1 MENEGTLK
9 KIVIALA
16 VVAAILVGTLA
27 YVWISKNK
35 LVDDLNGEK
44 AALTEE
50 MVALQNDYSI
60 LSTDND
66 SLNVQLEREREKV
79 EQLIERVKKTE
90 ATNRSKIR
98 QYEKELGT
106 LRSIMK
112 HYIVQIDSL
121 NTLNTALRAEAAAAR
136 KEAEKNKK
144 QYEELRSTTDEYAKQ
159 VEIGSVIKGR
169 DISLV
174 AINASGKETDR
185 SSRADKLKACVS
197 LIENSIAKRGY
208 KEVFI
213 RIKGPDGI
221 LLTDD
226 QQRIFEFDGESL
238 IYSASREVDYQGEDI
253 EICIFFS
260 GTQEYQKGVY
270 TVDVYSNEA
279 KLGSADLLLR

>member
-121 NTLNTALRAEAAAAR
+121 NTLNAALRADAAAAR

-270 TVDVYSNEA
+270 TVDVYSNDA

>member
-66 SLNVQLEREREKV
+66 SLNVQLERKREKV

-121 NTLNTALRAEAAAAR
+121 NTLNTALRADAAAAR

>member
-121 NTLNTALRAEAAAAR
+121 NTLNTALRADAAAAR

-253 EICIFFS
+253 EVCIFFS

-270 TVDVYSNEA
+270 TVDVYSNDA

>member
-121 NTLNTALRAEAAAAR
+121 NTLNTALRADAAAAR

-197 LIENSIAKRGY
+197 LVENSIAKRGY

>member
-121 NTLNTALRAEAAAAR
+121 NTLNTVLRADAAAAR
-136 KEAEKNKK
+136 KEAE
-144 QYEELRSTTDEYAKQ
+144 
-159 VEIGSVIKGR
+159 
-169 DISLV
+169 
-174 AINASGKETDR
+174 
-185 SSRADKLKACVS
+185 
-197 LIENSIAKRGY
+197 
-208 KEVFI
+208 
-213 RIKGPDGI
+213 
-221 LLTDD
+221 
-226 QQRIFEFDGESL
+226 
-238 IYSASREVDYQGEDI
+238 
-253 EICIFFS
+253 
-260 GTQEYQKGVY
+260 
-270 TVDVYSNEA
+270 
-279 KLGSADLLLR
+279 

>member
-35 LVDDLNGEK
+35 LVYDLNGEK

-121 NTLNTALRAEAAAAR
+121 NTLNTALRADAAAAR

-197 LIENSIAKRGY
+197 LVENSIAKRGY

>member
-121 NTLNTALRAEAAAAR
+121 NTLNTALRADAAAAR

>member
-121 NTLNTALRAEAAAAR
+121 NTLNTALA
-136 KEAEKNKK
+136 
-144 QYEELRSTTDEYAKQ
+144 S
-159 VEIGSVIKGR
+159 IGWLMS
-169 DISLV
+169 ISWPYSIV
-174 AINASGKETDR
+174 AI
-185 SSRADKLKACVS
+185 LQYS
-197 LIENSIAKRGY
+197 LMLSPR
-208 KEVFI
+208 
-213 RIKGPDGI
+213 
-221 LLTDD
+221 
-226 QQRIFEFDGESL
+226 
-238 IYSASREVDYQGEDI
+238 SASSKAG
-253 EICIFFS
+253 
-260 GTQEYQKGVY
+260 
-270 TVDVYSNEA
+270 
-279 KLGSADLLLR
+279 

>member
-16 VVAAILVGTLA
+16 VVAALLLGTLA
-27 YVWISKNK
+27 YVWITKNK

-121 NTLNTALRAEAAAAR
+121 NTLNTALRADAAAAR

-144 QYEELRSTTDEYAKQ
+144 QYEELRTTTDEYAKQ

-185 SSRADKLKACVS
+185 SSRTDKLKACVS

-226 QQRIFEFDGESL
+226 QQRIFEFDGEQL

-270 TVDVYSNEA
+270 TVDVYSHEA

>member
-27 YVWISKNK
+27 YVWISKNT

-121 NTLNTALRAEAAAAR
+121 NTLNTALRADAAAAR

>member
-121 NTLNTALRAEAAAAR
+121 NTLNTALRADAAAAR

-270 TVDVYSNEA
+270 TVDVYSNDA

>member
-121 NTLNTALRAEAAAAR
+121 NTLNTALRADAAAAR

-197 LIENSIAKRGY
+197 LVENSIAKRGY

-270 TVDVYSNEA
+270 TVDVYSKDA
-279 KLGSADLLLR
+279 KLGSDDLLLR

>member
-27 YVWISKNK
+27 YVWISKNT
-35 LVDDLNGEK
+35 LAEDLNGEK

-121 NTLNTALRAEAAAAR
+121 NTLNTALRADAAAAR

-197 LIENSIAKRGY
+197 LVENSIAKRGY

-270 TVDVYSNEA
+270 TVDVYSNDA

>member
-121 NTLNTALRAEAAAAR
+121 NTLNTALRADAAAAR

-270 TVDVYSNEA
+270 TVDVYSKDA